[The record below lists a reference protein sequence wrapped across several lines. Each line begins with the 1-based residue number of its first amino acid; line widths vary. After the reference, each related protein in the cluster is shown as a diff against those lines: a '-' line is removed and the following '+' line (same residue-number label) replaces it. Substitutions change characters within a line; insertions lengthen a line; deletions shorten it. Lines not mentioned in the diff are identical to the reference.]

1 MGCIKSKEIV
11 HIDSI
16 SQQNIEPDIPVQHFI
31 KENSKKKQSIFSNS
45 NNFFDSC
52 LGNPTEEKNNCS
64 PINGECNNDQIQL
77 KNKSTKVE
85 MFKIEDNY
93 KIISKL
99 NSGTQGSVFKVKSV
113 KTSEIKVLKIV
124 SKASIDDENNFIKE
138 IESIMKLEHPNI
150 NKVHEYF
157 TDESN
162 IYLITDFVING
173 KLSEYL
179 PQNKFF
185 NEQQTQFIM
194 NQLLSAID
202 YLHNNNIIH
211 CDINID
217 NLLVDKITENQ
228 SNEQLINIKL
238 TNIGIF
244 NFITNET
251 STKIREIIF
260 KSPEVIN
267 RRYSYKCDIW
277 SCGVVMFYLLKG
289 YHPFKGNCLEEVY
302 HSIKNDVI
310 NFDSIPGISRHAK
323 DLLSKMIDRNQD
335 TRFTANE
342 CINHKWMRLFNERK
356 SENRTNSTKN
366 SNKCLKDV
374 SSSNNAI
381 EKVQNSIISYVNHYV
396 SYKSEVEQLEKIFK
410 QYDKKGNNLVSLD
423 DIEHGFNKYF
433 MDKANMQN
441 YYQKNKVYKVLE
453 SEQGEKKGY
462 ISKETFIRVAIEQE
476 EQLNEHN
483 LKRSIER
490 FHSNKDGIIQKEEI
504 KNVLNKKE
512 FKYKEELM
520 KMIDLQ
526 KDILTYDTIKNLLD
540 SVLSKEKEKTEQK
553 EEEEANY
560 DSDGSLGYISEE
572 KKANKFDREKFL
584 MLIENEHTRLS
595 DSEENTNG
603 VGYSKKK

>member
-52 LGNPTEEKNNCS
+52 LGNPTEEKNNGS
-64 PINGECNNDQIQL
+64 PTRAECNNDQIQI

-93 KIISKL
+93 NIITKL
-99 NSGTQGSVFKVKSV
+99 NSGTQGSAFKVKSV
-113 KTSEIKVLKIV
+113 KTNEIKFLKIV
-124 SKASIDDENNFIKE
+124 SRASIDDEKNFIKE

-150 NKVHEYF
+150 SKLNEYF

-173 KLSEYL
+173 KLSDYL
-179 PQNKFF
+179 QQNKFF

-211 CDINID
+211 CDINLD
-217 NLLVDKITENQ
+217 NILVDKITENQ

-244 NFITNET
+244 NFVT
-251 STKIREIIF
+251 SEKHTQIKEVLF
-260 KSPEVIN
+260 KSPEVVN
-267 RRYSYKCDIW
+267 KRYSYKCDIW

-289 YHPFKGNCLEEVY
+289 YHPFQGNSIEDVY
-302 HSIKNDVI
+302 HNIKNDNI

-323 DLLSKMIDRNQD
+323 DLLSKMIERNQD
-335 TRFTANE
+335 RRFTASE
-342 CINHKWMRLFNERK
+342 CMSHKWMRLFNERK
-356 SENRTNSTKN
+356 SESNPKSTKQ
-366 SNKCLKDV
+366 SNKSLKDV
-374 SSSNNAI
+374 TSSNNAI

-396 SYKSEVEQLEKIFK
+396 GYKSEIEQLEKIYK
-410 QYDKKGNNLVSLD
+410 QNDRKGNNSVSLE
-423 DIEHGFNKYF
+423 DIEHCFNKYF

-441 YYQKNKVYKVLE
+441 FYQKNKIYKVLE
-453 SEQGEKKGY
+453 GEY
-462 ISKETFIRVAIEQE
+462 ISKETFIKVAIEQE

-504 KNVLNKKE
+504 KNVLSKKE

-520 KMIDLQ
+520 RMINSQ
-526 KDILTYDTIKNLLD
+526 QDIMTYDIIKQLLD
-540 SVLSKEKEKTEQK
+540 SVLSKEKEKTQQK
-553 EEEEANY
+553 EEEPNY
-560 DSDGSLGYISEE
+560 DSDVSLGYISEE

-584 MLIENEHTRLS
+584 LLIENEHTRLS
-595 DSEENTNG
+595 DSEENA
-603 VGYSKKK
+603 VRYSHKK